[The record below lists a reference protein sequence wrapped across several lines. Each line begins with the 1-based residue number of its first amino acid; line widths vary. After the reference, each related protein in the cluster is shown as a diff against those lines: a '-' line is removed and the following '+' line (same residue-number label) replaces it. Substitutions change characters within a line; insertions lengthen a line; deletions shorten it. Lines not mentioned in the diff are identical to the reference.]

1 MLVDDHELMRAGT
14 KALLEGERD
23 LTVVGEAADGLSGLG
38 LITTTVPDV
47 ALVDISM
54 PGLNGIEVTRDVKS
68 RTPEV
73 AVLVL
78 TVHDEDVY
86 VRAILEAGAA
96 GYLLKDV
103 SGPDLVAAIRAV
115 ATGEAVMAPG
125 ATDALFR
132 ALVTAHEREP
142 DREHDLTDRELD
154 VLRLAST
161 GMSNNQIADRL
172 EMSPRTVQS
181 HLRNIFEKLEVAS
194 RTEAVIRGL
203 RLGLVSLEDL
213 P

>member
-1 MLVDDHELMRAGT
+1 MRAGT
-14 KALLEGERD
+14 KALLEGEPD
-23 LTVVGEAADGLSGLG
+23 LTVVGEAADGVSGLD
-38 LITTTVPDV
+38 LIVTVVPDV

-54 PGLNGIEVTRDVKS
+54 PGLNGIEVTRAVKS

-103 SGPDLVAAIRAV
+103 SGPDLLSAIRAV
-115 ATGEAVMAPG
+115 ATGDAVMDPG
-125 ATDALFR
+125 ITEVLFR
-132 ALVTAHEREP
+132 ALVTPREREQG
-142 DREHDLTDRELD
+142 RERDLTDRELD

-161 GMSNNQIADRL
+161 GMSNNQMAEGL
-172 EMSPRTVQS
+172 GMSPRTVQS
-181 HLRNIFEKLEVAS
+181 HLRHIFTKLEVAS

-203 RLGLVSLEDL
+203 RLGLVDLEEL